1 MEERRKAWILKLP
14 GKKGE
19 RFDLLVGEKNRNF
32 SGSIPR
38 KRFPE
43 KNKHPKSK
51 HLTVLLYFLANIFN
65 QLSHKVKETPVFL
78 PQLISTYFFTVVIL
92 ITSLVFFNL

>member
-1 MEERRKAWILKLP
+1 MLVGKKLGISQVQFLENVSRRK
-14 GKKGE
+14 
-19 RFDLLVGEKNRNF
+19 
-32 SGSIPR
+32 S
-38 KRFPE
+38 
-43 KNKHPKSK
+43 KHPKSK

-92 ITSLVFFNL
+92 ITSLVFFDL